1 MTRTLD
7 GLEKE
12 IVPTREISIGE
23 LPNRELGEFVLRAIE
38 SEGIR
43 GRLVSV
49 EGSRSAVRVVT
60 VPEKAELARE
70 ILAFLK
76 SEIEKSR
83 SR

>member
-1 MTRTLD
+1 MTRTRD
-7 GLEKE
+7 GVEKK
-12 IVPTREISIGE
+12 IVATREISIGE
-23 LPNRELGEFVLRAIE
+23 LPNRELGELVLRAIE

-43 GRLVSV
+43 GRLVAV

-60 VPEKAELARE
+60 APEKAELAGE